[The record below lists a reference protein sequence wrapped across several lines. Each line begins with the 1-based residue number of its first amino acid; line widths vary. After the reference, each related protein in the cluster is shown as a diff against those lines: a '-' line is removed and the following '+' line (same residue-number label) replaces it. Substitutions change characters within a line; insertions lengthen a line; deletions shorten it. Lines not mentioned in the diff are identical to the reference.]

1 MSLNIFYLLVNNY
14 NTYTNYSYLY
24 NVYCV
29 LFDFINWSNL
39 FLICMI
45 NVYIFTIILL
55 YLTYREN
62 NSISSIISDKKCNT
76 LLFFLFCLMSIFTI
90 LYEVQRNNLY
100 SLCFISILLVNLCG
114 IICVDETITAH
125 YVCAGLIFVTIICFM
140 YYWALQ
146 KNLTSLFFS
155 LICQLIVSSWLLYS
169 LIIVNKNRNRENI
182 LCSEIFLLCNF
193 AGFYLYLH

>member
-1 MSLNIFYLLVNNY
+1 MSLNIFYLLLNNY

-100 SLCFISILLVNLCG
+100 SLVFITILLVNLCG
-114 IICVDETITAH
+114 IICIDETITTH

-140 YYWALQ
+140 SHWAFQ
-146 KNLTSLFFS
+146 KNLTVLFFS

-169 LIIVNKNRNRENI
+169 LVIVNKNRNRENI